1 MPEGE
6 SEAERRSEFERI
18 ALPHLDRL
26 HGTALH
32 LVRDPDR
39 AADLVQE
46 TMLRAFRF
54 FDHFERGTNC
64 LAWLQTILHNA
75 FRNRYRS
82 EKRER
87 THTDVDDPAN
97 AAEVVAAS
105 GDPADPESLVL
116 SQMFDGDVRAALEAL
131 AEEFRSVILL
141 VDVQDLTYEEAARA
155 LDCPI
160 GTIRSRLS
168 RGRSALARRLA
179 TRAPAPPAR
188 GSS

>member
-1 MPEGE
+1 MSEGE

-26 HGTALH
+26 HGTSLYLA
-32 LVRDPDR
+32 RDPDR

-46 TMLRAFRF
+46 TMLRAYRF
-54 FDHFERGTNC
+54 FDRFERGTNC
-64 LAWLQTILHNA
+64 LAWLQTILHNT

-97 AAEVVAAS
+97 AAEIAAAGGES
-105 GDPADPESLVL
+105 NDPEALVL
-116 SQMFDGDVRAALEAL
+116 SQVLDGDVRAALEAL
-131 AEEFRSVILL
+131 GEEFRSVILL
-141 VDVQDLTYEEAARA
+141 VDVQELTYEEAARV
-155 LDCPI
+155 LSCPV

-168 RGRSALARRLA
+168 RARATLARRLA
-179 TRAPAPPAR
+179 GRGPAAGR
-188 GSS
+188 RS